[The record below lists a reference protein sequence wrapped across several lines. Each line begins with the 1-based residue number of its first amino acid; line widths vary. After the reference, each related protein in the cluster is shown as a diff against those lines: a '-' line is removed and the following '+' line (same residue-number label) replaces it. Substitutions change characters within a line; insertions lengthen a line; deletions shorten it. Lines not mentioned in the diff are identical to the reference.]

1 MLRDLNEIKN
11 WMSLLDGILSLWTMV
26 DWQWLCEF
34 KRMLFNDKED
44 GWWILEWTE
53 WICSN
58 DEEEI
63 QREYSESESVS
74 IDSVFEEDYQR

>member
-1 MLRDLNEIKN
+1 MRELNEIKN

-53 WICSN
+53 WICPN

-63 QREYSESESVS
+63 QREYCESESVS

>member
-1 MLRDLNEIKN
+1 
-11 WMSLLDGILSLWTMV
+11 MSLLDRILSLWTMV

-34 KRMLFNDKED
+34 KRLLFNDKED
-44 GWWILEWTE
+44 GWWIPEWIE
-53 WICSN
+53 WICSV

-74 IDSVFEEDYQR
+74 IDSVFEKYNKDKYMFISVL